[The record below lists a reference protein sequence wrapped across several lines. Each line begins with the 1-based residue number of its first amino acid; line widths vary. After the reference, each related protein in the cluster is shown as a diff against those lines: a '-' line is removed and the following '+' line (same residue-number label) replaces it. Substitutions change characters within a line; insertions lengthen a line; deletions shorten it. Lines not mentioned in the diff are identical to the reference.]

1 MKDVRAH
8 GEGVGRY
15 IARKVTFAS
24 FLFKITASSLLTK
37 RNDDVVCIYECIV
50 FTYMYLSIYL
60 HPLNKEK
67 KSALSIMSFSIHASS
82 FFLLICLIA
91 YE

>member
-24 FLFKITASSLLTK
+24 FLLNITASSLLAK
-37 RNDDVVCIYECIV
+37 RNDDVVCI
-50 FTYMYLSIYL
+50 
-60 HPLNKEK
+60 
-67 KSALSIMSFSIHASS
+67 HA
-82 FFLLICLIA
+82 
-91 YE
+91 

>member
-1 MKDVRAH
+1 MSYAYMH
-8 GEGVGRY
+8 
-15 IARKVTFAS
+15 
-24 FLFKITASSLLTK
+24 
-37 RNDDVVCIYECIV
+37 ECGV
-50 FTYMYLSIYL
+50 FTYMYLYIYL

-67 KSALSIMSFSIHASS
+67 NSALSIMSFSIHASS